1 MFLSWKQQVPRDC
14 QESEQGCFLGYV
26 LLQRGR
32 GDAAPNGGLRLSQ
45 ATGGMFPDWC
55 EGGPV
60 GATYAATKNGWFTM
74 EKHNQW
80 FKQARVHTY
89 TSTGTGNDTIP
100 AHNGSNRYGT

>member
-1 MFLSWKQQVPRDC
+1 MFCYS
-14 QESEQGCFLGYV
+14 
-26 LLQRGR
+26 
-32 GDAAPNGGLRLSQ
+32 AAGEMLPPMVVYASP
-45 ATGGMFPDWC
+45 TGGMFPDWC